1 MNLYIR
7 QKNANESGKKYQV
20 AECTTGKVVADFDT
34 VGEAQCYV
42 IREVV
47 MGK

>member
-20 AECTTGKVVADFDT
+20 ADCTTGLTVAEFDT

-47 MGK
+47 MSK

>member
-7 QKNANESGKKYQV
+7 QKNVNESGKKYQV
-20 AECTTGKVVADFDT
+20 ADCETGQTVEEFDT

>member
-1 MNLYIR
+1 MNYYIR
-7 QKNANESGKKYQV
+7 QKNVNESGKKYQV

-47 MGK
+47 MSK